1 MKMHKNIFV
10 GFMLLCVASPAFA
23 DDMSKWGSPEIRTCH
38 TEFSGDFCIQDVCKN
53 ENNINVYLAKTI
65 SENGVEF
72 CPGMLDYDRPSNSNR
87 PALKSWYSEG
97 KGQDDCFWLCRN
109 GFGGK
114 NCSDNYSTE
123 AKTCDAVEIEKFI
136 TNSDNTGSALALAYF
151 KADHYDCSENKITT
165 WNGDTWKETNGK
177 NSWHYLTL
185 GIKKLLSHGAI
196 VQPITARAAGR
207 RNYKGTGVVI
217 VTPIG
222 TTTYVLCKDG
232 YKPNDAE
239 TDCEP
244 ISPAVCGV
252 EVICDGWDKEIF
264 KDSNKYKKKLVYK
277 DGSTT
282 DTCIQYRCKQTGYGF
297 AGDPTYLDDSER
309 ECIECS
315 DDGYYATIMDDGRCE
330 MSPLEEGKGVEYDEK
345 GNVVQFELEK
355 TRKRDMINKT
365 GGKLNKPCW
374 QYMVEDEEEFRNCLV
389 SATVP
394 KTDELNADKAA
405 WQE

>member
-185 GIKKLLSHGAI
+185 GIKKLLLQQWQLIKDISHYI
-196 VQPITARAAGR
+196 
-207 RNYKGTGVVI
+207 KM
-217 VTPIG
+217 
-222 TTTYVLCKDG
+222 
-232 YKPNDAE
+232 E
-239 TDCEP
+239 
-244 ISPAVCGV
+244 
-252 EVICDGWDKEIF
+252 
-264 KDSNKYKKKLVYK
+264 
-277 DGSTT
+277 
-282 DTCIQYRCKQTGYGF
+282 
-297 AGDPTYLDDSER
+297 
-309 ECIECS
+309 
-315 DDGYYATIMDDGRCE
+315 
-330 MSPLEEGKGVEYDEK
+330 
-345 GNVVQFELEK
+345 
-355 TRKRDMINKT
+355 
-365 GGKLNKPCW
+365 
-374 QYMVEDEEEFRNCLV
+374 NC
-389 SATVP
+389 
-394 KTDELNADKAA
+394 
-405 WQE
+405 